1 MTEPTGYI
9 SGEIGV
15 GRTNQ
20 PYDESRGMADDTSI
34 ARTFN
39 TEISSTRGARELGAR
54 SPEPGARSPA
64 PEARSPEPAARS
76 PGVGLRAS
84 DSGARLSE
92 APSDARRAPACR
104 STERR
109 PPTPGARSPT
119 PRQRRRRQ
127 RRRLG
132 RTSSGCWT
140 QTAQVPCGPV
150 TGRSNR
156 NPGPEPRRRVKGQF
170 SLWKKTQCW

>member
-1 MTEPTGYI
+1 MHGRRYKHRPKTQHGDPGDPGRRTAKSQEP
-9 SGEIGV
+9 
-15 GRTNQ
+15 
-20 PYDESRGMADDTSI
+20 
-34 ARTFN
+34 
-39 TEISSTRGARELGAR
+39 GAQ

-64 PEARSPEPAARS
+64 PEAGKLEPAARS

-84 DSGARLSE
+84 DYGARSSK

-109 PPTPGARSPT
+109 SPTPGAWSPT
-119 PRQRRRRQ
+119 SRQRRRRQ

-140 QTAQVPCGPV
+140 QTALVTCGPV
-150 TGRSNR
+150 TGWNNR
-156 NPGPEPRRRVKGQF
+156 NPGPEPRRRIKGQYR
-170 SLWKKTQCW
+170 L